1 MPPTPTSTNDTGS
14 GMIRSSASIL
24 AQFPVLVQHG
34 EGVGVSAAHGDAVA
48 RAEDEAAARL
58 GAFHGP
64 ADVGADVLRRPAD
77 EVLDGDAA
85 PERDPVAVI
94 LLQAAD
100 VHSRRRLDGLVGGAA
115 ELDEE
120 NEHNV
125 YVAAPVLA

>member
-24 AQFPVLVQHG
+24 AQFPVFVQHG
-34 EGVGVSAAHGDAVA
+34 HVVVVARAHGDAVA

-94 LLQAAD
+94 LLQAAG
-100 VHSRRRLDGLVGGAA
+100 VPSARRLGGLGGGRG
-115 ELDEE
+115 D
-120 NEHNV
+120 
-125 YVAAPVLA
+125 PR